1 MGAVRRDNLH
11 DKYWK
16 PLLRS
21 SPKSSVVSSKKRPP
35 SSLHEHHLLVLVA
48 LRGDFP
54 LTLPCPGSAC
64 P

>member
-21 SPKSSVVSSKKRPP
+21 SPESSVFSFSSKTDVSSISP
-35 SSLHEHHLLVLVA
+35 
-48 LRGDFP
+48 
-54 LTLPCPGSAC
+54 
-64 P
+64 